1 MSTDVVVF
9 RTERIAARVATAE
22 RLVSRA
28 YLRPDLE
35 GPTTLGSIE
44 EIERGHGAADA
55 LAERLAA
62 ARDRLS
68 QLTFYLLDAE
78 SWR

>member
-9 RTERIAARVATAE
+9 RTERIVPHVAAAE
-22 RLVSRA
+22 QLAPRPFP
-28 YLRPDLE
+28 RPDLE

-44 EIERGHGAADA
+44 EIDRSCGAADA

-62 ARDRLS
+62 ARARLS